1 MRRIIFICVC
11 FSSLLMNSQN
21 INNMFPDFDKRGMKT
36 TILYNS
42 SSFSDIN
49 DYPTQTHNIYN
60 FYQAY
65 KAISFSDFEQ
75 RLPNLSTLKAKATQE
90 LLSLEVPLALL
101 FTEYDTFNEV
111 ASNNNLI
118 ETSDGNTFQRVGPQ
132 TEIFDKHQLLIAA
145 ALKPIQRGTNV
156 VFSLYEDT
164 FFNTSERNIIK
175 IEVDFDDNQGFRTIN
190 TDSNTPINYQNE
202 GEKLLQ
208 FRITLDNQEVVES
221 RASLNVIYSNEELNT
236 QNNQNIVG
244 FTSGTTDPPYI
255 QPYNEYPFKGWGE
268 MDIFYSPD
276 GVLDKPIFLID
287 GFDPLD
293 SRNINTI
300 YQALNYSGGNLGD
313 IVRDNG
319 YDVVVLNFPTY
330 FREQDQVW
338 IYGGADYIERNAM
351 LLVELIKYI
360 NNLKV
365 GDKQNVI
372 IGPSMGGLVARY
384 GLNYM
389 ESIGLDHE
397 TRLYISFDTP
407 HAGANVPIG
416 FQHMFNYLAYGLN
429 TWAGDFSVES
439 LRPLVDGML
448 KSPAGRQMLWDHF
461 EPHLVDGGPEFNNNS
476 ALPQPHPFFDI
487 FYNAIDTVNSSEFPQ
502 NTRNVSIINGSSP
515 GAPFYDLNGN
525 AVSPGQQVLDAFMPG
540 VAEGTDAYLD
550 AWFTPYAT
558 QTATVSQIFVDAPW
572 FCFCDITSLAVAQS
586 HGHTDGIDTAPG
598 GLFDISE
605 LAATYATT
613 DPVVDSF
620 ISQLQTSY
628 FTFIPSISSMDYFTN
643 NWYDQMT
650 NPDNTPF
657 DAWSMPTQN
666 EGHVQLTPQNVEFA
680 LNEIFNGESVGNI
693 AADVD
698 KKSALVFVEDGG
710 GNPANG
716 RIYASSA
723 RGASR
728 NGNGN
733 SNNGNDNLPNFG
745 NIGEWAV
752 DLIISEK
759 STVQAT
765 GFGNFTETSDP
776 TVAGA
781 HPLYTGG
788 DGSKSTLSTGFGAL
802 GWGSFGANAYN
813 RSSGL
818 GSVALGFNTIA
829 GPQDS
834 QAGGIQGDNVGQFS
848 AGYASRAIGNV
859 STATGFRNTASGGAS
874 VALGNY
880 NYATGDATIALG
892 KENWAEGASTVA
904 IGFKN
909 HAAGGGS
916 VALGQENIAWG
927 TTNFTSGYQ
936 NVAGDVNAAVGT
948 AGSAT
953 AIGVGTKAS
962 GRSSFSANN
971 NTTARN
977 HASAA
982 LGLST
987 TADNFGMLAIGV
999 NNTFGAGDTTVD
1011 PDNYGGY
1018 YYADGQYTGT
1028 PVGVAFVIGNGDI
1041 NSTTGLA
1048 GSNSSN
1054 AFVVNYDG
1062 SATLSGELTIDSDA
1076 RLKSNIIS
1084 LGSTLAKLLM
1094 IDGKSYTIKTNEAES
1109 KIGILAQDVQ
1119 KVFPELVKTTN
1130 DSNQTLS
1137 VNYQGLIPVLINAI
1151 KEQQK
1156 EIKKLEKLLINNK

>member
-1 MRRIIFICVC
+1 MRRLVLIHVC

-21 INNMFPDFDKRGMKT
+21 IKKMFPEFDKRGMQT
-36 TILYNS
+36 SILYNHS
-42 SSFSDIN
+42 SIHDIN
-49 DYPTQTHNIYN
+49 DYPSQTHNIYN

-65 KAISFSDFEQ
+65 KAISFSDFKQ

-101 FTEYDTFNEV
+101 FTEYETFNEV

-118 ETSDGNTFQRVGPQ
+118 KTSDGNTFQRVGKQ

-156 VFSLYEDT
+156 IFSLYEDT
-164 FFNTSERNIIK
+164 FFNTSERDIIK
-175 IEVDFDDNQGFRTIN
+175 IEIDFDDTKGFRIIN
-190 TDSNTPINYQNE
+190 TDANTPINYQNE

-221 RASLNVIYSNEELNT
+221 RASLSVIYSNEELNT
-236 QNNQNIVG
+236 QNNQNIVR
-244 FTSGTTDPPYI
+244 FTSNTTDPPYL

-268 MDIFYSPD
+268 FDIFYSPD

-293 SRNINTI
+293 SRNVNTI
-300 YQALNYSGGNLGD
+300 YQALDYSGGNLGD
-313 IVRDNG
+313 IVRENG
-319 YDVVVLNFPTY
+319 YDVVVLNFPNY
-330 FREQDQVW
+330 LREEDQAW
-338 IYGGADYIERNAM
+338 IKGGADYIERNAM

-365 GDKQNVI
+365 GNKQNVI

-407 HAGANVPIG
+407 HKGANVPIG
-416 FQHMFNYLAYGLN
+416 FQHMFNYLAYGLD

-448 KSPAGRQMLWDHF
+448 KSPAARQMLWDHF
-461 EPHLVDGGPEFNNNS
+461 EPHMVDGGPEFNNNS

-487 FYNAIDTVNSSEFPQ
+487 FYNAIDTINTSEFPQ

-515 GAPFYDLNGN
+515 VAPFYDLNGN
-525 AVSPGQQVLDAFMPG
+525 AVSPGQQVLDAYMPG
-540 VAEGTDAYLD
+540 VADGTDAYLD
-550 AWFTPYAT
+550 AWFTTYAT
-558 QTATVSQIFVDAPW
+558 QTTTVSQIFVDAPW
-572 FCFCDITSLAVAQS
+572 FCFCDINSQAVSQS

-605 LAATYATT
+605 LASTYATT

-650 NPDNTPF
+650 NPANTPF
-657 DAWSMPTQN
+657 DAWSMPTEN

-680 LNEIFNGESVGNI
+680 LNEIFNGESDGII
-693 AADVD
+693 AADVN
-698 KKSALVFVEDGG
+698 KKPALIFEENGG
-710 GNPANG
+710 GGVVNG
-716 RIYASSA
+716 KIYASYA

-728 NGNGN
+728 L
-733 SNNGNDNLPNFG
+733 NNGGGGTIFG
-745 NIGEWAV
+745 NLGDWAV
-752 DLIISEK
+752 DLVVSEK
-759 STVQAT
+759 TPVQAA
-765 GFGNFTETSDP
+765 GDFGNFTES
-776 TVAGA
+776 G

-788 DGSKSTLSTGFGAL
+788 NGLQSTLSSGFGAL

-813 RSSGL
+813 RSSGT

-829 GPQDS
+829 GYPFDVDDQ
-834 QAGGIQGDNVGQFS
+834 GVTIQPGNSGQFS
-848 AGYASRAIGNV
+848 AGYGSRAIGNV
-859 STATGFRNTASGGAS
+859 STATGFRNTASGSAS
-874 VALGNY
+874 VAMGNY

-904 IGFKN
+904 LGFKN
-909 HAAGGGS
+909 HAAGDGAI
-916 VALGQENIAWG
+916 ALGQQNIAWG
-927 TTNFTSGYQ
+927 TTNFTAGFE
-936 NVAGDVNAAVGT
+936 NVAGDINAAVGT

-953 AIGVGTKAS
+953 AMGTGTTAS
-962 GRSSFSANN
+962 GRSSFSANK
-971 NTTARN
+971 NTAASN
-977 HASAA
+977 QASAA

-999 NNTFGAGDTTVD
+999 NNSSGIGDTTID

-1018 YYADGQYTGT
+1018 YYADGQYTGS
-1028 PVGVAFVIGNGDI
+1028 PAGIAFVIGNGDI
-1041 NSTTGLA
+1041 NSTNGLA
-1048 GSNSSN
+1048 GDNSSN
-1054 AFVVNYDG
+1054 AFVVKYDG
-1062 SATLSGELTIDSDA
+1062 SATLSGELTIESDA

-1084 LGSTLAKLLM
+1084 LGSTLAKLLL
-1094 IDGKSYTIKTNEAES
+1094 IDGKSYTMKKNEAES
-1109 KIGILAQDVQ
+1109 KIGLLAQDVQ
-1119 KVFPELVKTTN
+1119 KVFPGLVKTTN
-1130 DSNQTLS
+1130 DKNKTLS

-1156 EIKKLEKLLINNK
+1156 EIKELKIKIKPQENEF